1 MGKAPVMQKCFVFS
15 EEGSSEGLKRSD
27 VVAWYL
33 EQVQDLI
40 ESEEELLEK
49 KALVE
54 KVIDR
59 LIYHVSFCNFSLVAK
74 IETSI
79 I

>member
-1 MGKAPVMQKCFVFS
+1 MLAEQ
-15 EEGSSEGLKRSD
+15 GSSEGLKRSD

-33 EQVQDLI
+33 EQVQDQI
-40 ESEEELLEK
+40 ETEEELVER

-59 LIYHVSFCNFSLVAK
+59 LIYHVS
-74 IETSI
+74 
-79 I
+79 

>member
-1 MGKAPVMQKCFVFS
+1 MLAEQ
-15 EEGSSEGLKRSD
+15 GSSEGLKRSD

-33 EQVQDLI
+33 EQVQDQI
-40 ESEEELLEK
+40 ETEEELVER

-59 LIYHVSFCNFSLVAK
+59 LIYHVSYCNFLLSMKVK
-74 IETSI
+74 IFNQV
-79 I
+79 

>member
-1 MGKAPVMQKCFVFS
+1 MLTEQ
-15 EEGSSEGLKRSD
+15 GSSEGLKRSD

-33 EQVQDLI
+33 EQVQDQI
-40 ESEEELLEK
+40 ETEEELLER

-59 LIYHVSFCNFSLVAK
+59 LIYHVSYCNFLLSMNVRIK
-74 IETSI
+74 TVC
-79 I
+79 

>member
-1 MGKAPVMQKCFVFS
+1 MFLFA
-15 EEGSSEGLKRSD
+15 EEGSSGGLKRSD

-33 EQVQDLI
+33 EQVQDVI

-59 LIYHVSFCNFSLVAK
+59 LIYHVSYWNFLLLAK
-74 IETSI
+74 IKTSI
-79 I
+79 L

>member
-1 MGKAPVMQKCFVFS
+1 VFLFA

-33 EQVQDLI
+33 EQVQDVI

-59 LIYHVSFCNFSLVAK
+59 LIYHVSYCNFLLLTK
-74 IETSI
+74 IKTSI
-79 I
+79 L

>member
-1 MGKAPVMQKCFVFS
+1 
-15 EEGSSEGLKRSD
+15 

-33 EQVQDLI
+33 EQVQDVI

-59 LIYHVSFCNFSLVAK
+59 LIYHVSYCNFLLLTK
-74 IETSI
+74 IKTSI
-79 I
+79 L

>member
-1 MGKAPVMQKCFVFS
+1 MLAEQ
-15 EEGSSEGLKRSD
+15 GSSEGLKRSD

-33 EQVQDLI
+33 EQVQDQI
-40 ESEEELLEK
+40 ETEEELLER

-59 LIYHVSFCNFSLVAK
+59 LIYHVSYCNFFLNMKVT
-74 IETSI
+74 INI
-79 I
+79 RFLN

>member
-1 MGKAPVMQKCFVFS
+1 MLA
-15 EEGSSEGLKRSD
+15 EHGSSEGLKRSD

-33 EQVQDLI
+33 EQVQDQI
-40 ESEEELLEK
+40 ETEEELVER

-59 LIYHVSFCNFSLVAK
+59 LIYHVSYCNFLLSMKVMIKTIFLTKFEVV
-74 IETSI
+74 
-79 I
+79 

>member
-1 MGKAPVMQKCFVFS
+1 MCVFT

-33 EQVQDLI
+33 EQVQDQI
-40 ESEEELLEK
+40 ESEEELLER

-59 LIYHVSFCNFSLVAK
+59 LIYHVSYCSFFLVAK
-74 IETSI
+74 LKI
-79 I
+79 